1 MKITLTSQE
10 YRLLLDL
17 LYLSDWVM
25 HAHDVED
32 STETAPHRMLTQ
44 KLYSYAIEAGC
55 AELIEADKVSNEY
68 FPTRAYEDHSVAQ
81 SLIDRYN
88 EDTFWDEL
96 TERLTERD
104 VADESDDGAPMPSIE
119 EYYRVS
125 APIRELY
132 EEEFALNGIERL
144 RIVEP

>member
-1 MKITLTSQE
+1 MKISLTSQE

-17 LYLSDWVM
+17 LFMSDWVM

-32 STETAPHRMLTQ
+32 GPETAPHRMLAQ
-44 KLYSYAIEAGC
+44 KLYSYAVEAGC
-55 AELIEADKVSNEY
+55 ANLVEADKVSNEY
-68 FPTRAYEDHSVAQ
+68 FPTREFEEHSPAQ
-81 SLIDRYN
+81 VLLDRYN

-96 TERLTERD
+96 IERLTERD
-104 VADESDDGAPMPSIE
+104 LADESEDGELNHSPE
-119 EYYRVS
+119 EYFRIS

-132 EEEFALNGIERL
+132 EEEFGRNGIERL